1 MSDSEISTYPKTPRN
16 TVQRYRNLAKYDHH
30 TIHIN
35 TPSPSDPFPA
45 LLPMIGFA
53 GKYNPQN
60 PDEEDIGEGANI
72 YIHGYVSS
80 RLMRMGKN
88 AGEGEGGEN
97 NNVDNDD
104 GEEKGLP
111 MTVAATC
118 LDGLVLALAPFNH
131 NYNYRSA
138 VIQGYGQVVEDWAMK
153 KITNT
158 VHPTRWENSRNPP
171 PKNRNDHNPSTSSA
185 STPTPDPPN
194 SRRGGPPESKSDLKD
209 LPLRERVWTGI
220 IPVHLQYGTPIAAEQ
235 CKVSE
240 VPGYIINFV
249 QERNKEGG
257 EFAVRMAGEGEEGE

>member
-30 TIHIN
+30 TIHSIINSSPFLHVSFN

-80 RLMRMGKN
+80 RLMRMGKS
-88 AGEGEGGEN
+88 AGEGGGGG
-97 NNVDNDD
+97 DD
-104 GEEKGLP
+104 DDDEEEKGLP

-118 LDGLVLALAPFNH
+118 LDGLVLALAPYNH

-138 VIQGYGQVVEDWAMK
+138 VIQGYGQVVEDVDEKLWAMK
-153 KITNT
+153 
-158 VHPTRWENSRNPP
+158 R
-171 PKNRNDHNPSTSSA
+171 
-185 STPTPDPPN
+185 
-194 SRRGGPPESKSDLKD
+194 
-209 LPLRERVWTGI
+209 
-220 IPVHLQYGTPIAAEQ
+220 
-235 CKVSE
+235 
-240 VPGYIINFV
+240 
-249 QERNKEGG
+249 
-257 EFAVRMAGEGEEGE
+257 